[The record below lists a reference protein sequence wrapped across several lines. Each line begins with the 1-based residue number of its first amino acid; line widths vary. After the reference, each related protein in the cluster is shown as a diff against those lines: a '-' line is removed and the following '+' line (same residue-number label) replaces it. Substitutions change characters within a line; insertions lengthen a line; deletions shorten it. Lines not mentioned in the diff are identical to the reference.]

1 MFGSFASY
9 LRRHHVGMLAL
20 FIALSGTAYAA
31 TLPRNSVGTAQ
42 LQKNAVTTP
51 KIKKSAVT
59 SRKIKRNAVTG
70 AKVKTDS
77 LTGLDINESALGK
90 VPSAATADTATTA
103 STAGVANSV
112 ATGDVNANTVVNP
125 SGFVTTVEASC
136 DPGLKGISAG
146 LRVADPATQFI
157 IDLYPVDLDTWA
169 ANVENVGGADA
180 SATLFVICGAINS
193 VTLP

>member
-9 LRRHHVGMLAL
+9 FRRHHVGMLAL

-42 LQKNAVTTP
+42 LKKNAVTTP

-59 SRKIKRNAVTG
+59 SPKIKSNAVTG
-70 AKVKTDS
+70 SKVKTDS
-77 LTGLDINESALGK
+77 LTGLDINESSLGK

-103 STAGVANSV
+103 SVANSL
-112 ATGDVNANTVVNP
+112 ASGDVNANTVVNP
-125 SGFVTTVEASC
+125 SATVTTVEASC
-136 DPGLKGISAG
+136 DSGLKGISAG
-146 LRVADPATQFI
+146 VRVADPATQFI

-169 ANVENVGGADA
+169 ARVENVGGVDA
-180 SATLFVICGAINS
+180 SATMFVICGAINS

>member
-1 MFGSFASY
+1 MFGRIASY

-20 FIALSGTAYAA
+20 FLALSGTAYAA

-42 LQKNAVTTP
+42 LKKNAVTAP
-51 KIKKSAVT
+51 KIKKNAVT

-77 LTGLDINESALGK
+77 LTGLDINESSLGK
-90 VPSAATADTATTA
+90 VPSATAADTA
-103 STAGVANSV
+103 SVANSL

-125 SGFVTTVEASC
+125 ANAITTIEASC
-136 DPGLKGISAG
+136 DSGLKGISAG
-146 LRVADPATQFI
+146 VRVADPVNQFI
-157 IDLYPVDLDTWA
+157 IDMYPVDLDTWGA
-169 ANVENVGGADA
+169 RVQNVGGVDA
-180 SATLFVICGAINS
+180 AATIFVICGAVNS